1 MPTSFNA
8 AHVSS
13 SRTAKK
19 RFLITKFNS
28 PEVLFKIRCNLS
40 IEGRLINGWLPFIF
54 AKFICDQLQIVRDI
68 LLVVDTGT
76 ATTTINEFDA
86 RQMKVDY
93 SKLTKYQNSLG
104 IGGSAESYLADS
116 CHLYFGEGIESVD
129 VKPVKFLRQ
138 SNVEKVDQ
146 ERYPSLLGMDVLRN
160 YKISFRESKVILERE
175 SRS

>member
-1 MPTSFNA
+1 
-8 AHVSS
+8 
-13 SRTAKK
+13 
-19 RFLITKFNS
+19 
-28 PEVLFKIRCNLS
+28 LS
-40 IEGRLINGWLPFIF
+40 IEGRLITGWLPFIF
-54 AKFICDQLQIVRDI
+54 AKFICDQLQVVRDI

-138 SNVEKVDQ
+138 SDAVEVDQ

-160 YKISFRESKVILERE
+160 YKISFSESKVVLERD
-175 SRS
+175 SIIS

>member
-1 MPTSFNA
+1 M
-8 AHVSS
+8 
-13 SRTAKK
+13 
-19 RFLITKFNS
+19 
-28 PEVLFKIRCNLS
+28 S
-40 IEGRLINGWLPFIF
+40 IEVRLIPGCLPFIF
-54 AKFICDQLQIVRDI
+54 AKFICFKLQIFRDF

-76 ATTTINEFDA
+76 AVTTINEFDA

-138 SNVEKVDQ
+138 TNVAEVDQ
-146 ERYPSLLGMDVLRN
+146 ERYTSLLGMDVLRN
-160 YKISFRESKVILERE
+160 YKISFNESKVILERN